1 MKMCLAHF
9 VQTPVFSSYHNHITS
24 NSKPFTDDI
33 VKAGQKE
40 RKAASKKATAKKEKA
55 AAKKAPLKKTK
66 VKAGGAAKAAA
77 KPKGKAA
84 TKAATKKGKKGG
96 MDVESNKSK
105 KLAAV
110 TGKSKAQ
117 RGAKV
122 ANKRGMALTGVASV
136 KDIKAT
142 IQREAIKLAKTM
154 VGGNG
159 AKGNNARSGKGGNN
173 NPRSI
178 KVSFRPSELSRSTN
192 KNTQAQ
198 IGALLSKAPK
208 KGGNRQNIRQP
219 GAERRVVLK

>member
-1 MKMCLAHF
+1 M
-9 VQTPVFSSYHNHITS
+9 
-24 NSKPFTDDI
+24 
-33 VKAGQKE
+33 
-40 RKAASKKATAKKEKA
+40 
-55 AAKKAPLKKTK
+55 KKTK
-66 VKAGGAAKAAA
+66 VKAGAAAKAAA

-159 AKGNNARSGKGGNN
+159 AKLEDGAKSPSYYCEHANS
-173 NPRSI
+173 SI
-178 KVSFRPSELSRSTN
+178 DLRRFHRCRRPSR
-192 KNTQAQ
+192 
-198 IGALLSKAPK
+198 I
-208 KGGNRQNIRQP
+208 
-219 GAERRVVLK
+219 

>member
-1 MKMCLAHF
+1 M
-9 VQTPVFSSYHNHITS
+9 
-24 NSKPFTDDI
+24 
-33 VKAGQKE
+33 
-40 RKAASKKATAKKEKA
+40 KKEKA
-55 AAKKAPLKKTK
+55 AAKKDPAAKKTK

-77 KPKGKAA
+77 KPKGKAG

-96 MDVESNKSK
+96 MDVESARSK

-117 RGAKV
+117 RNAKV
-122 ANKRGMALTGVASV
+122 ANKRGMALSGIASV

-154 VGGNG
+154 LGG
-159 AKGNNARSGKGGNN
+159 AKGAKAGNGN
-173 NPRSI
+173 VRAGAGRGNKNI

-192 KNTQAQ
+192 KNTAAQ

-208 KGGNRQNIRQP
+208 KGNAQRIRQP